1 VVDPTERDEGDIPR
15 EFANVPPPKPVML
28 DHSFTLQAVMELQK
42 SVAELAA
49 KADRLIS
56 DVSKQSEKI
65 EGVRDQIS
73 FVKGAM
79 WVIGIVMAGVLVVV
93 GWYFSGKLSI
103 TLKP

>member
-1 VVDPTERDEGDIPR
+1 
-15 EFANVPPPKPVML
+15 ML